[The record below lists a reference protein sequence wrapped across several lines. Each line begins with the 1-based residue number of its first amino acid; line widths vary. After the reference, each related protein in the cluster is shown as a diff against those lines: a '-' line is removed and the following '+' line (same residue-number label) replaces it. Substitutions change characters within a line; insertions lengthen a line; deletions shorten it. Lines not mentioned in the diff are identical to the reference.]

1 MRPLAILGGTFD
13 PIHIAHLAVA
23 WEAAEL
29 LDADV
34 RLMPAAVPPHRP
46 PPIADATTRV
56 AIFAALRGQ
65 DRLGLDTRELARGGP
80 SYTID
85 TLAEL
90 RAEEGDRPI
99 VLLMGADAF
108 AGLTGWH
115 RWHALRGRAHRR
127 AFAPGCRARMAGGAG
142 QQVVARQVADPR
154 QLCGQPA
161 GKIVELDV
169 TPLDISATRI
179 RDLLAAGRDPRYLLP
194 EALFDDPALLA
205 PYASMISRR
214 AAVTVTVRIVAR
226 ADHDA
231 WLSFVTATTP
241 STDAKARPR
250 WPAEITRMTWSRF
263 FDAYEPVHALVAEA
277 DGELLGPGALPVPP
291 QHDPDRAKLLLAGPV
306 HACTPRGARSR
317 SRTDRSGV
325 RARPERPVARG
336 CTGRRTRAISRRCSS
351 TTE

>member
-56 AIFAALRGQ
+56 AMLRAALRGQ

-80 SYTID
+80 SYTVD

-99 VLLMGADAF
+99 VLLLGADAF
-108 AGLTGWH
+108 AGLPGWH
-115 RWHALRGRAHRR
+115 RWHALFEAAHIGVLSR
-127 AFAPGCRARMAGGAG
+127 PGVARDWPAELAEQM
-142 QQVVARQVADPR
+142 VARQVADPR

-161 GKIVELDV
+161 GKIVELYV

-179 RDLLAAGRDPRYLLP
+179 RDLHAAGRDPRYLLP

-205 PYASMISRR
+205 PYRE
-214 AAVTVTVRIVAR
+214 
-226 ADHDA
+226 HD
-231 WLSFVTATTP
+231 F
-241 STDAKARPR
+241 RER
-250 WPAEITRMTWSRF
+250 
-263 FDAYEPVHALVAEA
+263 
-277 DGELLGPGALPVPP
+277 LP
-291 QHDPDRAKLLLAGPV
+291 
-306 HACTPRGARSR
+306 
-317 SRTDRSGV
+317 
-325 RARPERPVARG
+325 
-336 CTGRRTRAISRRCSS
+336 
-351 TTE
+351 

>member
-34 RLMPAAVPPHRP
+34 RLVPAAVPPHRP

-56 AIFAALRGQ
+56 AMLRAALRGQ

-80 SYTID
+80 SYTVD

-99 VLLMGADAF
+99 VLLLGADAF
-108 AGLTGWH
+108 AGLPSWH
-115 RWHALRGRAHRR
+115 RWHALFEAAHIGVLSR
-127 AFAPGCRARMAGGAG
+127 PGAAREWPAELAE
-142 QQVVARQVADPR
+142 QVVARQVADPL
-154 QLCGQPA
+154 QLRGQPC

-205 PYASMISRR
+205 PYRE
-214 AAVTVTVRIVAR
+214 
-226 ADHDA
+226 HD
-231 WLSFVTATTP
+231 FQ
-241 STDAKARPR
+241 KR
-250 WPAEITRMTWSRF
+250 
-263 FDAYEPVHALVAEA
+263 
-277 DGELLGPGALPVPP
+277 LP
-291 QHDPDRAKLLLAGPV
+291 
-306 HACTPRGARSR
+306 
-317 SRTDRSGV
+317 
-325 RARPERPVARG
+325 
-336 CTGRRTRAISRRCSS
+336 
-351 TTE
+351 

>member
-56 AIFAALRGQ
+56 AMLRAALRGQ

-80 SYTID
+80 SYTVD

-99 VLLMGADAF
+99 VLLLGADAF
-108 AGLTGWH
+108 AALQGWH
-115 RWHALRGRAHRR
+115 RWHALFEAAHIGVLSR
-127 AFAPGCRARMAGGAG
+127 PGVARDWPAELAEQM
-142 QQVVARQVADPR
+142 VARQVADPR

-205 PYASMISRR
+205 PYRE
-214 AAVTVTVRIVAR
+214 
-226 ADHDA
+226 HD
-231 WLSFVTATTP
+231 F
-241 STDAKARPR
+241 RER
-250 WPAEITRMTWSRF
+250 
-263 FDAYEPVHALVAEA
+263 
-277 DGELLGPGALPVPP
+277 LP
-291 QHDPDRAKLLLAGPV
+291 
-306 HACTPRGARSR
+306 
-317 SRTDRSGV
+317 
-325 RARPERPVARG
+325 
-336 CTGRRTRAISRRCSS
+336 
-351 TTE
+351 

>member
-56 AIFAALRGQ
+56 AMLRAALRGQ
-65 DRLGLDTRELARGGP
+65 ERLGLDTRELARGGP
-80 SYTID
+80 SYTVD

-99 VLLMGADAF
+99 VLLLGADAF

-115 RWHALRGRAHRR
+115 RWHALFEAAHIGVLSR
-127 AFAPGCRARMAGGAG
+127 PGAAREWPAELAE
-142 QQVVARQVADPR
+142 QVVARQVADPR

-205 PYASMISRR
+205 PYRE
-214 AAVTVTVRIVAR
+214 
-226 ADHDA
+226 HD
-231 WLSFVTATTP
+231 FQ
-241 STDAKARPR
+241 
-250 WPAEITRMTWSRF
+250 E
-263 FDAYEPVHALVAEA
+263 
-277 DGELLGPGALPVPP
+277 GLP
-291 QHDPDRAKLLLAGPV
+291 
-306 HACTPRGARSR
+306 
-317 SRTDRSGV
+317 
-325 RARPERPVARG
+325 
-336 CTGRRTRAISRRCSS
+336 
-351 TTE
+351 